1 MKAELFSSDFMISIL
16 LFLTVLTIITTY
28 YQNLQSD
35 VYEADIRNDMYSKA
49 INVASLLATTSG
61 YPQYWNSTNV
71 QVIGLYDSG
80 KFNLTKFEELK
91 QIAQIDYQTV
101 KTKLGTGAYNFH
113 ISLKDTTGDIIVKSS
128 DPIFSYSCGLDATN
142 ADQVVLVKR
151 LGVVNLEGNA
161 TKVTMEVMLW
171 I

>member
-35 VYEADIRNDMYSKA
+35 VYETDIRNDMHSKA

-91 QIAQIDYQTV
+91 QIVQIDYQTV
-101 KTKLGTGAYNFH
+101 KTKLGTGAYNFY
-113 ISLKDTTGDIIVKSS
+113 ISLKNTTGDIIVKSS
-128 DPIFSYSCGLDATN
+128 DPTFSYSCGLDATN